1 MKSLPDTVDVNSNN
15 AASSQDQAIDAHDAP
30 IILDLGQ
37 RSKKQVKRLRRG
49 DGKLI
54 DRIGIVVEEL
64 KNSGKISP
72 SAQPIVLIVRERREK
87 GVAALFKS

>member
-1 MKSLPDTVDVNSNN
+1 MKSLPDSVNVS
-15 AASSQDQAIDAHDAP
+15 ASTSDIPQEQGMIEHDAP

-37 RSKKQVKRLRRG
+37 RSKKQIKRLRRG
-49 DGKLI
+49 DGKLL

-64 KNSGKISP
+64 KSSGKISP
-72 SAQPIVLIVRERREK
+72 SAQPIVLVVRERREK